1 LRLRIPLG
9 TRPRTR
15 LPVRL
20 LSLLTVSSLLVVF
33 TPVAADA
40 DAIRNREWIVSALDL
55 AKAHHYSE
63 GSGVVVAVIDSGVDP
78 THADLAG
85 NVLSGADVSSD
96 GKVSG
101 NGHQDSL
108 GHGTGIAGI
117 VAGHGH
123 GPGHADGVL
132 GIAPKA
138 KILPVKDGESFGF
151 GIAPAITWAIS
162 HKAKVICIAQG
173 DLLSGSPPDLEAAVK
188 AAEKA
193 DIVVVAGAGNE
204 PLSTSVAYPAAYPGV
219 VAAAGTDEHGN
230 HAAVSVTGPQLV
242 LAAPATDVVQ
252 PYPNHKYSVGTG
264 TSLSTAI
271 IAGAA
276 ALIRSR
282 YPKLSATEVVHR
294 LTATATDKGAPGR
307 DDEYGYGLV
316 NIMAALTANVPQATP
331 SASAGASTTTPRV
344 AATTTATRTPTP
356 TIADAQSSTR
366 PPIGIIAAVAAVLTV
381 LAIWLVARRRRT
393 S

>member
-1 LRLRIPLG
+1 M
-9 TRPRTR
+9 
-15 LPVRL
+15 
-20 LSLLTVSSLLVVF
+20 SSLVLLLA
-33 TPVAADA
+33 PVPANA
-40 DAIRNREWIVSALDL
+40 DAIRDREWIVSALHL
-55 AKAHHYSE
+55 AKAHQYSL
-63 GSGVVVAVIDSGVDP
+63 GSGVIVAVVDSGVDP

-85 NVLSGADVSSD
+85 NVLTGADVSSS
-96 GKVSG
+96 GAVSG

-138 KILPVKDGESFGF
+138 KILPVKDGESFGV
-151 GIAPAITWAIS
+151 GIAPAIRWAIG
-162 HKAKVICIAQG
+162 HKAKVICIAQS
-173 DLLSGSPPDLEAAVK
+173 DLLSGSPPDLEQAVE

-204 PLSTSVAYPAAYPGV
+204 PMSTSVAYPAAYPGV
-219 VAAAGTDEHGN
+219 VAAAGTDEHGE

-242 LAAPATDVVQ
+242 LAAPATDIVQ
-252 PYPNHKYSVGTG
+252 PYPKHKYSVGTG

-282 YPKLSATEVVHR
+282 FPKLSATEVVHR

-307 DDEYGYGLV
+307 DDEYGYGLI
-316 NIMAALTANVPQATP
+316 NIVAALTANVPPA
-331 SASAGASTTTPRV
+331 AGASPSAPTTTTPP
-344 AATTTATRTPTP
+344 AAVTTTPAGSPTS
-356 TIADAQSSTR
+356 AVAAQSSTGT
-366 PPIGIIAAVAAVLTV
+366 PIGIIAAVAAVLAV
-381 LAIWLVARRRRT
+381 LAVWLVAGRRRT

>member
-1 LRLRIPLG
+1 MRL
-9 TRPRTR
+9 RTR
-15 LPVRL
+15 LL
-20 LSLLTVSSLLVVF
+20 AGIAVSSLLLLL

-40 DAIRNREWIVSALDL
+40 DSIRNREWIVAALNL
-55 AKAHHYSE
+55 TKAHHYSE
-63 GSGVVVAVIDSGVDP
+63 GSGVVVAVVDSGVDP

-85 NVLSGADVSSD
+85 NVLAGADVSSS
-96 GKVSG
+96 GTVSG

-151 GIAPAITWAIS
+151 GIAPAIRWAIS

-173 DLLSGSPPDLEAAVK
+173 DLLSGSPPDLEQAVE

-230 HAAVSVTGPQLV
+230 HAAVSVTGPQIV
-242 LAAPATDVVQ
+242 LAAPATDIVQ

-276 ALIRSR
+276 ALIRSQF
-282 YPKLSATEVVHR
+282 PTLSATEVVHR

-307 DDEYGYGLV
+307 DDEYGYGLI
-316 NIMAALTANVPQATP
+316 NIVAALTANVPPATTSASP
-331 SASAGASTTTPRV
+331 SAPTTTTPPAAVTTTPAGSPPSAV
-344 AATTTATRTPTP
+344 AA
-356 TIADAQSSTR
+356 AQSSSR
-366 PPIGIIAAVAAVLTV
+366 APIGVIAAVAAVLAV
-381 LAIWLVARRRRT
+381 LAVWLVSRRRRM

>member
-1 LRLRIPLG
+1 MDRLG
-9 TRPRTR
+9 
-15 LPVRL
+15 
-20 LSLLTVSSLLVVF
+20 
-33 TPVAADA
+33 AH
-40 DAIRNREWIVSALDL
+40 L
-55 AKAHHYSE
+55 AKAHQYSE
-63 GSGVVVAVIDSGVDP
+63 GSGVIVAVVDSGVDP

-85 NVLSGADVSSD
+85 NVLTGADVSSS
-96 GKVSG
+96 GTVSG

-138 KILPVKDGESFGF
+138 KILPVKDGESFGV
-151 GIAPAITWAIS
+151 GIAPAIRWAIG

-173 DLLSGSPPDLEAAVK
+173 DLLSGSPPDLEQAVE

-242 LAAPATDVVQ
+242 LAAPATDIVQ

-282 YPKLSATEVVHR
+282 FPKLSATEVVHR

-307 DDEYGYGLV
+307 DDEYGYGLI
-316 NIMAALTANVPQATP
+316 NIVAALTANVPPAPPARHRRHRRQQRRR
-331 SASAGASTTTPRV
+331 PRSRPRRP
-344 AATTTATRTPTP
+344 AR
-356 TIADAQSSTR
+356 R
-366 PPIGIIAAVAAVLTV
+366 PPPSPPSRRLGTPHRNHRRGRRRTGGARG
-381 LAIWLVARRRRT
+381 VARRGPPADLVGRPCHGT
-393 S
+393 SLRCCARSSTSCGRCSSSVLNH

>member
-1 LRLRIPLG
+1 MHPPLG
-9 TRPRTR
+9 TR
-15 LPVRL
+15 LLAGIAV
-20 LSLLTVSSLLVVF
+20 LSLLLLL

-40 DAIRNREWIVSALDL
+40 DSIRNREWIVAALDL

-63 GSGVVVAVIDSGVDP
+63 GSGVIVAVVDSGVDP

-85 NVLSGADVSSD
+85 NVLAGADVSSS
-96 GKVSG
+96 GTVSG

-132 GIAPKA
+132 GVAPKA
-138 KILPVKDGESFGF
+138 KILPVKDGESFGV
-151 GIAPAITWAIS
+151 GIAPAIRWAIG

-173 DLLSGSPPDLEAAVK
+173 DLLSGSPPDLEQAVE

-242 LAAPATDVVQ
+242 LAAPATDIVQ
-252 PYPNHKYSVGTG
+252 PYPDHKYSVGTG

-282 YPKLSATEVVHR
+282 FPNPVGDRGRSSADGHR
-294 LTATATDKGAPGR
+294 DRQGR
-307 DDEYGYGLV
+307 
-316 NIMAALTANVPQATP
+316 
-331 SASAGASTTTPRV
+331 AGAR
-344 AATTTATRTPTP
+344 
-356 TIADAQSSTR
+356 
-366 PPIGIIAAVAAVLTV
+366 
-381 LAIWLVARRRRT
+381 
-393 S
+393 

>member
-1 LRLRIPLG
+1 LSL
-9 TRPRTR
+9 RTR
-15 LPVRL
+15 LLSGFAVSIL
-20 LSLLTVSSLLVVF
+20 LLLLT
-33 TPVAADA
+33 PVPADA
-40 DAIRNREWIVSALDL
+40 DAIRDREWIVSALHL
-55 AKAHHYSE
+55 AKAHQYGE
-63 GSGVVVAVIDSGVDP
+63 GSGVVVAVVDSGVDP

-85 NVLSGADVSSD
+85 NVLAGADVSSD
-96 GKVSG
+96 GSVSG

-123 GPGHADGVL
+123 GSGHADGVL

-151 GIAPAITWAIS
+151 GVAPAIMWAIR

-173 DLLSGSPPDLEAAVK
+173 DLLSGSPPDLEQAVE

-242 LAAPATDVVQ
+242 LAAPATDIVQ
-252 PYPNHKYSVGTG
+252 PYPDHKYSVGTG

-276 ALIRSR
+276 ALVRSR
-282 YPKLSATEVVHR
+282 FPKLSATEVIHR
-294 LTATATDKGAPGR
+294 LTAAATDKGAPGR
-307 DDEYGYGLV
+307 DDEYGYGLL
-316 NIMAALTANVPQATP
+316 NIVAALTANVPPATASASP
-331 SASAGASTTTPRV
+331 SAPATTTPPAAAATSAV
-344 AATTTATRTPTP
+344 AAAKSSSGTTV
-356 TIADAQSSTR
+356 
-366 PPIGIIAAVAAVLTV
+366 GIIAAVAAVLAV
-381 LAIWLVARRRRT
+381 LSVWLVAHRRRRT